1 MKKDYFFLAFGNLK
15 HRGVRSWLTILGVF
29 IGIAAVVS
37 LITMG
42 AGLRTA
48 VLGQFSVLSTDILT
62 IQNAGNGMGAPG
74 SDVVKKLN
82 EHDIEVIKN
91 VQGVSEVIPRLL
103 RVAKTEFNDNIN
115 FGYVASI
122 PLGEKEVKIIYDSA
136 NIKID
141 YGKLLK
147 AEDSGKVVIG
157 KNIAKEE
164 TFGKEIKVGDKIL
177 INGKSFEVAGI
188 LKSASSFQVNQVV
201 LMTEK
206 DMKDLLNLY
215 NEYDVIIVKV
225 FDSDK
230 AEEIAGKIK
239 EDIRKDRKEKIGEED
254 FSVQTPLQAISSVN
268 TILDIINLIVSGIA
282 AVSLIIGGI
291 GIANTMYTSV
301 LERTKEIGVM
311 KSIGAK
317 NKDILYI
324 FIIESGLLGLI
335 GGIIGAGLGLGLA
348 FGVAMIANSAFGSEI
363 LKVIIS
369 YPLIFGAIGF
379 AFVIGLL
386 SGLLPAL
393 QASKLKPVDALR
405 K

>member
-1 MKKDYFFLAFGNLK
+1 MKDYFFLAFGNLK

-37 LITMG
+37 LVTMG

-48 VLGQFSVLSTDILT
+48 VLGQFSVLSTDTLT
-62 IQNAGNGMGAPG
+62 VTNAGNGMGAPG
-74 SDVVKKLN
+74 SDVINKLN
-82 EHDIEVIKN
+82 EHDIEVISN
-91 VQGVSEVIPRLL
+91 VQGISEIIPRLL
-103 RVAKTEFNDNIN
+103 RMMKAEFNENVN
-115 FGYVASI
+115 FVYVASI
-122 PLGEKEVKIIYDSA
+122 PDNEKQAKIIYDSA
-136 NIKID
+136 KLKINE
-141 YGKLLK
+141 GKLLG
-147 AEDSGKVVIG
+147 AGDSGKVVLG
-157 KNIAKEE
+157 ENIAKDS
-164 TFGKEIKVGDKIL
+164 TFGKEVDVGDKVL
-177 INGKSFEVAGI
+177 ISGKSFEVIGI
-188 LKSASSFQVNQVV
+188 LKSASSFQVNQVI

-206 DMKDLLNLY
+206 DMKELLGIDD
-215 NEYDVIIVKV
+215 EYDMIIVKV
-225 FDSDK
+225 SDSDK
-230 AEEIAGKIK
+230 TEEIGEKIEK
-239 EDIRKDRKEKIGEED
+239 EFRDDRDEKIGEED
-254 FSVQTPLQAISSVN
+254 FSVETPLQAISSVN

-335 GGIIGAGLGLGLA
+335 GGIIGAILGLGLA
-348 FGVAMIANSAFGSEI
+348 FGVAAIANSAFGSEI
-363 LKVIIS
+363 LSVTTD

-379 AFVIGLL
+379 AFAIGLI
-386 SGLLPAL
+386 SGLLPAF